1 MMHDFFNDKRP
12 HNGLTYDEFLANW
25 ETNIENTDPDKLTE
39 EEKTHYN
46 YRILNKQRSTRVRK
60 TYKVSEELKSLLTEI
75 NSPQIWMVL
84 TEDWCG
90 DSAQNLPYIAEMAK
104 LNPNIDLRILPRD
117 ENLDIMDNYLTN
129 GTSRSIPKLVA
140 FDADGNELFQW
151 GPRPKE
157 AQDFVA
163 QELSKGREKPDV
175 YKDLHMWYAKNKGLA
190 IEGEF
195 KTLIQEMKLV
205 IDGYANNNA

>member
-117 ENLDIMDNYLTN
+117 ENLDIP
-129 GTSRSIPKLVA
+129 SISLS
-140 FDADGNELFQW
+140 NE
-151 GPRPKE
+151 
-157 AQDFVA
+157 
-163 QELSKGREKPDV
+163 S
-175 YKDLHMWYAKNKGLA
+175 
-190 IEGEF
+190 
-195 KTLIQEMKLV
+195 
-205 IDGYANNNA
+205 